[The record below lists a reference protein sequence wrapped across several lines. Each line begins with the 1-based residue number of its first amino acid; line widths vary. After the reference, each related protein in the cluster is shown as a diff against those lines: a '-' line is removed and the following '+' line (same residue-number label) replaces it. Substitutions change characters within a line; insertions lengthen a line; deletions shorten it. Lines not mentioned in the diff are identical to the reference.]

1 MVLDK
6 KFAEVLTQSIIA
18 RIKTI
23 QGDWTR
29 PWFDNPGLE
38 PRNLDGKSYK
48 GLNKLLL
55 SLVDGERE
63 IPVYMTFLRA
73 KEEGISVLSGE
84 KSLPVQYASQLAFH
98 WVTRKSLPIEKYK
111 KLSVEEQSEYK
122 VVFMMKH
129 YNVFNVDQTNMKE
142 VKPELYKKL
151 LNGEKREIRE
161 LEGELANP
169 LMTLLEENG
178 WCVPIHQDQVNRAY
192 YNPTSDSIHLPGR
205 GYFKSDDYFFSTML
219 HEVAHSTG
227 HPDRLNRNIGDFFG
241 SQCYSREELVAE
253 LSSAVVGQTYGVS
266 KTILENNACYL
277 ESWLSNISQTP
288 DFLNEVLDD
297 VVKASDLIIDRVSQ
311 NEQGLAKRMGQKKT
325 ARISL
330 SNGVVSELHSDQ
342 EPTKL
347 TNGRNRRGFRR

>member
-6 KFAEVLTQSIIA
+6 KFAEVLTQSLIT

-38 PRNLDGKSYK
+38 PRNLDGKPYK

-55 SLVDGERE
+55 SLVDGGRE

-73 KEEGISVLSGE
+73 KEEGVSVLSGE

-98 WVTRKSLPIEKYK
+98 QVTRKSLPMDKYK
-111 KLSVEEQSEYK
+111 KLSVEEQGEYK
-122 VVFMMKH
+122 VVFIMKH
-129 YNVFNVDQTNMKE
+129 FNVFNVDQTNMKE

-169 LMTLLEENG
+169 LMTLLVENG

-205 GYFKSDDYFFSTML
+205 GYFKSDDYFLSTML

-227 HPDRLNRNIGDFFG
+227 HPDRLNRDIGDFFG
-241 SQCYSREELVAE
+241 SQSYSREELVAE

-297 VVKASDLIIDRVSQ
+297 VVKASDMIIERVAQ
-311 NEQGLAKRMGQKKT
+311 NEQALTRTMAQKETTQVFLNRSVAPEHQPDQKQNRLAHSQRRKGRGL
-325 ARISL
+325 
-330 SNGVVSELHSDQ
+330 
-342 EPTKL
+342 
-347 TNGRNRRGFRR
+347 